1 MKTTAGNQTRRRI
14 LIASVAG
21 VPALPVSL
29 TRQAH
34 AATLLRL
41 AEDDPAAS
49 TLQYHRSASSAP
61 RKDKAGTSAE
71 EQFCYNCRFIQADDG
86 EWRPCEI
93 FSAKAVHEDGWCSA
107 WMPKG

>member
-1 MKTTAGNQTRRRI
+1 MKKTAGSPTRRRI
-14 LIASVAG
+14 LIASIAAVAG
-21 VPALPVSL
+21 VPFL

-49 TLQYHRSASSAP
+49 ALQYHKTASAAP
-61 RKDKAGTSAE
+61 RKDKAGTPAE
-71 EQFCYNCRFIQADDG
+71 QQFCYNCRFIKADDG
-86 EWRPCEI
+86 EWRPCEV
-93 FSAKAVHEDGWCSA
+93 FRAKAVHENGWCSA